1 MCSVTEERI
10 LYCGTNNEIY
20 YIIIDKIDNKYRIDL
35 CNRYVYFVDNID
47 DIGEEFV
54 KYVKIMID
62 SLYNLIRHI
71 SASKE
76 QYQSFIESKKQYNK
90 LDLLY
95 DNLMLLDKTNLEE
108 SNKILKCLKSNNLI
122 VCRSNLLDTYLHNK
136 LVAKCSCKKNKF
148 ILTNY
153 ILNEIKDEYKINIKL
168 TKQLCDK
175 IIKFHI

>member
-1 MCSVTEERI
+1 MSLQTEERI

-20 YIIIDKIDNKYRIDL
+20 YIIIDKIDNKYKIDL

-47 DIGEEFV
+47 DVGEEFV

-62 SLYNLIRHI
+62 SLHQCF
-71 SASKE
+71 K
-76 QYQSFIESKKQYNK
+76 ESKTQYNK
-90 LDLLY
+90 FDSLY

-108 SNKILKCLKSNNLI
+108 SNKILKCLKSNDLI
-122 VCRSNLLDTYLHNK
+122 VCNSNLLDTYLHNK
-136 LVAKCSCKKNKF
+136 IVAKCSCQKNKF

-153 ILNEIKDEYKINIKL
+153 ILDEIKDEYKINNKL
-168 TKQLCDK
+168 TKQVCDK